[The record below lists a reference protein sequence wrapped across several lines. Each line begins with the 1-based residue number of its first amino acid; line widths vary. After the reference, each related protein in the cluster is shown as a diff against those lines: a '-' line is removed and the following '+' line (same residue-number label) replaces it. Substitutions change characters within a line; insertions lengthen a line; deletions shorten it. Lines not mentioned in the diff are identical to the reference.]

1 MEEHKLSD
9 EEIQQLA
16 TVLAPLIVKTVQ
28 EQHHAFW
35 IDPQSHYDAHQEMK
49 ILVNDY
55 KKARGILMS
64 VFLTAVAVGAF
75 ILAALSFFKK
85 D

>member
-1 MEEHKLSD
+1 MTSHLTPEDIRAIAVE
-9 EEIQQLA
+9 
-16 TVLAPLIVKTVQ
+16 LAPIIIQEVQ

-49 ILVNDY
+49 LMVNDY

-64 VFLTAVAVGAF
+64 VFLTAIALGALL
-75 ILAALSFFKK
+75 LATLSFLKK
-85 D
+85 